1 MRTCKRRN
9 AQTCRVTALCA
20 VFPRS
25 PSSQRQCAECH
36 TRHLLGRNARSCLHS
51 ISTWE
56 IRKVAATRSLL
67 EEKCAKIPSLALYLR
82 RNAQSSALALY
93 LRRNARSCQ
102 LAVTHSLLVE
112 KCAKLPTLALYL
124 RRNAWRCLHSLSTC
138 GEMREVAPTR
148 SLLEEKCVKVPSLA
162 LYFWRNARSCPHSLS
177 TWGEMREVAVTRSL
191 LEDAELQHLLSIPGL
206 ALKNPP
212 KKPTQKNPKKPT

>member
-51 ISTWE
+51 LSNWGE
-56 IRKVAATRSLL
+56 IREVAVTHSLGEMREIAVTRSLL
-67 EEKCAKIPSLALYLR
+67 EEKCAKLPSHALYLR
-82 RNAQSSALALY
+82 NSQS
-93 LRRNARSCQ
+93 CH
-102 LAVTHSLLVE
+102 HS
-112 KCAKLPTLALYL
+112 
-124 RRNAWRCLHSLSTC
+124 R
-138 GEMREVAPTR
+138 
-148 SLLEEKCVKVPSLA
+148 
-162 LYFWRNARSCPHSLS
+162 S

-191 LEDAELQHLLSIPGL
+191 LEKKCAKLPSL
-206 ALKNPP
+206 ALYLRRNAQSWRANDS
-212 KKPTQKNPKKPT
+212 T